1 MFEAHNENEG
11 DINSAN
17 AQVITRHIDY
27 IELSVELN
35 EFWAHW
41 LKSENS

>member
-1 MFEAHNENEG
+1 MYEAHNER

-27 IELSVELN
+27 IEALN
-35 EFWAHW
+35 EA
-41 LKSENS
+41 